1 MDVQTIVGVNPWVAH
16 ANTSVFGPDADEFR
30 PERWL
35 EADQASINRME
46 QYFFTV
52 SPSSSCTFRYPPSLL
67 PSNPL
72 EKMHPLI
79 LETVWPW
86 SPYLS
91 WKKRHSNG
99 DDENH
104 TGACLEF

>member
-1 MDVQTIVGVNPWVAH
+1 MVVQTIVGVNPWVAH

-35 EADQASINRME
+35 DADQASANRME

-52 SPSSSCTFRYPPSLL
+52 SSCHFCIFRYPPSPL
-67 PSNPL
+67 PSNRL
-72 EKMHPLI
+72 EKKPPLT
-79 LETVWPW
+79 LETVRPRT
-86 SPYLS
+86 SYLS
-91 WKKRHSNG
+91 RKERHSHG
-99 DDENH
+99 DDESY

>member
-1 MDVQTIVGVNPWVAH
+1 MVSQTVVGVNPWVAH
-16 ANTSVFGPDADEFR
+16 ANTSVFGPDVDEFR

-35 EADQASINRME
+35 EADQASVNRME

-52 SPSSSCTFRYPPSLL
+52 SPSFSCTFRYPPSLL

-72 EKMHPLI
+72 TKMLPLT

-86 SPYLS
+86 SSYLS
-91 WKKRHSNG
+91 RKECHSDG
-99 DDENH
+99 DDENY
-104 TGACLEF
+104 TGARLGF

>member
-1 MDVQTIVGVNPWVAH
+1 MVLQTIVGVNPWVAH
-16 ANTSVFGPDADEFR
+16 ANTSVFGHDADEFR

-52 SPSSSCTFRYPPSLL
+52 SPFPFCSSRYPPSPLS
-67 PSNPL
+67 SNPL
-72 EKMHPLI
+72 RKMLLLT
-79 LETVWPW
+79 LETVWPRP
-86 SPYLS
+86 SYLS
-91 WKKRHSNG
+91 RKERHSNG

-104 TGACLEF
+104 TGACHAF